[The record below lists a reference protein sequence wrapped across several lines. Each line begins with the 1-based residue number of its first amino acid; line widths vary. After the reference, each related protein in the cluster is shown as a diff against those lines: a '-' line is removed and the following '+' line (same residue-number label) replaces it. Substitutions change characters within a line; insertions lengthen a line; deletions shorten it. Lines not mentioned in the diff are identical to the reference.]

1 MRRKGFLREGDGVL
15 TKVILGGEQKTVK
28 RMAGALLLLT
38 AGLFLFS
45 ACAGGGGGSGNEVSL
60 SVEGDQP
67 SPIRFEGQ
75 ATPVLLPHTNL
86 YVFLTSSRPL
96 YFRDG
101 KYFQYYRDNWY
112 RSEDLKGPWEQID
125 GTQIPD
131 LLQNIPPDYY
141 YDNFPYKLK
150 KDH

>member
-1 MRRKGFLREGDGVL
+1 MRRNGFLREGVGVF
-15 TKVILGGEQKTVK
+15 TRVILGGERKAVK
-28 RMAGALLLLT
+28 RIAGVFLLG
-38 AGLFLFS
+38 AGIFFLS
-45 ACAGGGGGSGNEVSL
+45 ACVDGGGGSGDAVSL

-112 RSEDLKGPWEQID
+112 RSDDLKGPWEQID

-141 YDNFPYKLK
+141 YDNFPYKLR